1 MPRTSSITIRRRTER
16 GSVVLLATVAILI
29 LVGIMV
35 LAVDL
40 GYVLSMRN
48 QVQNGVDAGALAAAA
63 GLRAAIEPAGSTF
76 ERDKLVRELAI
87 DFAGRNYIRA
97 ADQITNLTLN
107 TNDIAFDNANPLRI
121 LVRSRYNAPTIFA
134 NVFGLPTMNISA
146 GAASTV
152 VAVDG
157 GTGMISGCWR
167 PILLPD
173 TFFDSAGRV
182 WAVGGA
188 PFPNYAQAVRSG
200 SELPTQFGDYYCSRF
215 AAATGPRSGYPFI
228 DSINGAGTAVTSIR
242 DTSVAENLKVNG
254 GNNLLAQPINFRPSD
269 YRVVDFNG
277 IGNIG
282 ALYTQ
287 TFDGFCANI
296 QVGQQVRVFS
306 PVDSA
311 AYAQISY
318 GLADLWYNSMANPTD
333 QISNN
338 EFQTYRY
345 VKSTRYPSPN
355 THPRIIPVL
364 LFNPLELVRNPNAE
378 YLTITNI
385 GALYLDL
392 AVAGNTNIY
401 GYFFREISIGGLPVQ
416 PANAVPA
423 ANNNLLPVAVQLSQ

>member
-1 MPRTSSITIRRRTER
+1 MHRPSTIRIRHRNER
-16 GSVVLLATVAILI
+16 GSVVLLAAVAVIV

-48 QVQNGVDAGALAAAA
+48 QVQNGVDSAALAASA
-63 GLRAAIEPAGSTF
+63 GLRAAIEPAGSKA
-76 ERDKLVRELAI
+76 EQDRLVRALAQ
-87 DFAGRNYIRA
+87 DFASRNFIRA

-107 TNDIAFDNANPLRI
+107 PNDINYDDANPLRI
-121 LVRSRYNAPTIFA
+121 LVRSRFTAPTIFA

-152 VAVDG
+152 IAVDR

-173 TFFDSAGRV
+173 TFFDGSGQV

-188 PFPNYAQAVRSG
+188 PFANYAQAVRSG
-200 SELPTQFGDYYCSRF
+200 AELPTLLGDYYRSRF
-215 AAATGPRSGYPFI
+215 AAAAGSRNGYPFI
-228 DSINGAGTAVTSIR
+228 DSISGAGAAVTSIR
-242 DTSVAENLKVNG
+242 DTSVAESLKINR
-254 GNNLLAQPINFRPSD
+254 GNNLIAQPINFRPSD

-277 IGNIG
+277 IGNTG
-282 ALYTQ
+282 ALYDQ
-287 TFDGFCANI
+287 AFNGFCGMI
-296 QVGQQVRVFS
+296 QVGQQVRVFT
-306 PVDSA
+306 PVDST
-311 AYAQISY
+311 AYAQVSY
-318 GLADLWYNSMANPTD
+318 GLADLWYNSMASD

-345 VKSTRYPSPN
+345 IKSTRYPSPN

-364 LFNPLELVRNPNAE
+364 LFNPIELVRNPNAE

-392 AVAGNTNIY
+392 AVAGNSNIF
-401 GYFFREISIGGLPVQ
+401 GYFFREITIGGLPLQ

-423 ANNNLLPVAVQLSQ
+423 ANNVLLPVAVQLSN